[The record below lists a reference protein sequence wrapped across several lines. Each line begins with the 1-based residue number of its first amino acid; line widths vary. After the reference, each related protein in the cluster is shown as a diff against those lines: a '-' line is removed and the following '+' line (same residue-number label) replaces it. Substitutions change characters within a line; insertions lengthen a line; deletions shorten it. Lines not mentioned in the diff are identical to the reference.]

1 MLMNSILGEDLFDDF
16 FADPFF
22 SDNALRKV
30 DRKLYGHNAK
40 NLMKTDV
47 QETDDS
53 YQLEMD
59 LPGFKKDE
67 ITVGL
72 ENGFLTIR
80 AAKGLDQDE
89 VEEKTNKY
97 IRRER
102 YAGVC
107 QRSFYVGDALTEE
120 DIKGQFKHGVL
131 TLRIPKRDARTLP
144 AQKKY
149 IAIEG

>member
-1 MLMNSILGEDLFDDF
+1 MNSLFGENLFDDF
-16 FADPFF
+16 FSDPFF
-22 SDNALRKV
+22 DDNSLRKV

-47 QETDDS
+47 KEAENG
-53 YQLEMD
+53 YEVEMD

-67 ITVGL
+67 ITVDL
-72 ENGFLTIR
+72 NNGVLTVR

-89 VEEKTNKY
+89 EDSKRY

-107 QRSFYVGDALTEE
+107 ERSFYVGDALSEE
-120 DIKGQFKHGVL
+120 DIRGKFQHGVL
-131 TLRIPKRDARTLP
+131 TLNIPKKDAKALP
-144 AQKKY
+144 EKRY

>member
-1 MLMNSILGEDLFDDF
+1 MLMNSIFGEDLFDDF

-47 QETDDS
+47 KETGDG
-53 YQLEMD
+53 YELEMD

-89 VEEKTNKY
+89 KKTNRY

-102 YAGVC
+102 YMGHGS
-107 QRSFYVGDALTEE
+107 RSFFVGKRITHEDVHAKFENGILQLVFPKEE
-120 DIKGQFKHGVL
+120 TKQEIEHN
-131 TLRIPKRDARTLP
+131 
-144 AQKKY
+144 KY
-149 IAIEG
+149 ITIEG

>member
-1 MLMNSILGEDLFDDF
+1 MLMNRMFFDDLFDDF

-22 SDNALRKV
+22 GGNALSKV

-47 QETDDS
+47 KESDDS
-53 YQLEMD
+53 YELAMD

-72 ENGFLTIR
+72 ENGVLTIR
-80 AAKGLDQDE
+80 AAKGLDQ
-89 VEEKTNKY
+89 EEKENDRF

-107 QRSFYVGDALTEE
+107 ERSFYVGDALTEE

-131 TLRIPKRDARTLP
+131 TLQIPKMDSKVLP
-144 AQKKY
+144 PQKKY

>member
-1 MLMNSILGEDLFDDF
+1 MLMNSLFGENLFDDF
-16 FADPFF
+16 FSDPFF
-22 SDNALRKV
+22 DDNALRKV

-47 QETDDS
+47 KETENG
-53 YQLEMD
+53 YEVEMD

-67 ITVGL
+67 ITVDL
-72 ENGFLTIR
+72 NNGVLTVR

-89 VEEKTNKY
+89 GNDKRY

-107 QRSFYVGDALTEE
+107 ERSFYVGDALSEE
-120 DIKGQFKHGVL
+120 DIRGKFQHGVL
-131 TLRIPKRDARTLP
+131 TLNIPKKDAKALP
-144 AQKKY
+144 EKRY

>member
-1 MLMNSILGEDLFDDF
+1 MLMNRMFFDDLFDDF

-22 SDNALRKV
+22 GGNALSNI

-47 QETDDS
+47 KESDDS
-53 YQLEMD
+53 YELAMD

-72 ENGFLTIR
+72 ENGVLTIR
-80 AAKGLDQDE
+80 AAKGLDQ
-89 VEEKTNKY
+89 EEKENDRF

-107 QRSFYVGDALTEE
+107 ERSFYVGDALTEE

-131 TLRIPKRDARTLP
+131 TLQIPKMDAKALP
-144 AQKKY
+144 PQKKY

>member
-1 MLMNSILGEDLFDDF
+1 MLMNSLFGENLFDDF
-16 FADPFF
+16 FSDPFF
-22 SDNALRKV
+22 DDNALRKV

-47 QETDDS
+47 KETENG
-53 YQLEMD
+53 YEVEMD

-67 ITVGL
+67 ITVDL
-72 ENGFLTIR
+72 NNGVLTVR

-89 VEEKTNKY
+89 ENDKRY

-107 QRSFYVGDALTEE
+107 ERSFYVGDALSEE
-120 DIKGQFKHGVL
+120 DIRGKFQHGVL
-131 TLRIPKRDARTLP
+131 TLNIPKKDAKALP
-144 AQKKY
+144 EKRY

>member
-1 MLMNSILGEDLFDDF
+1 MLMNSIFGEDLFDEF
-16 FADPFF
+16 FSDPFF
-22 SDNALRKV
+22 GDSALRKV

-47 QETDDS
+47 KETGDG
-53 YQLEMD
+53 YELEMD
-59 LPGFKKDE
+59 LPGFQKDE

-72 ENGFLTIR
+72 ENGILTVR
-80 AAKGLDQDE
+80 AVKGLDRDE
-89 VEEKTNKY
+89 QEKTTGKY

-107 QRSFYVGDALTEE
+107 ERSFYVGDALTEE
-120 DIKGQFKHGVL
+120 DIKGKFQHGVL
-131 TLRIPKRDARTLP
+131 TLCIPKKDPKALP
-144 AQKKY
+144 ERKRY

>member
-1 MLMNSILGEDLFDDF
+1 MLMNRMFFDDLFDDF

-22 SDNALRKV
+22 GGNALSKV

-47 QETDDS
+47 KESDDS
-53 YQLEMD
+53 YELAMD

-72 ENGFLTIR
+72 ENGVLTIR
-80 AAKGLDQDE
+80 AAKGLDQ
-89 VEEKTNKY
+89 EEKDNDRF

-107 QRSFYVGDALTEE
+107 ERSFYVGDALTEE

-131 TLRIPKRDARTLP
+131 TLQIPKMDAKVLP
-144 AQKKY
+144 PQKKY

>member
-1 MLMNSILGEDLFDDF
+1 MLMNSLFGENLFDDF
-16 FADPFF
+16 FSDPFF
-22 SDNALRKV
+22 DDNSLRKV

-47 QETDDS
+47 KEAENG
-53 YQLEMD
+53 YEVEMD

-67 ITVGL
+67 ITVDL
-72 ENGFLTIR
+72 NNGVLTVR

-89 VEEKTNKY
+89 EDSKRY

-107 QRSFYVGDALTEE
+107 ERSFYVGDALSEE
-120 DIKGQFKHGVL
+120 DIRGKFQHGVL
-131 TLRIPKRDARTLP
+131 TLNIPKKDAKALP
-144 AQKKY
+144 EKRY

>member
-1 MLMNSILGEDLFDDF
+1 MLMNSLFGENLFDDF
-16 FADPFF
+16 FSDPFF
-22 SDNALRKV
+22 DEGALRKV

-47 QETDDS
+47 KETENG
-53 YQLEMD
+53 YEVEMD

-67 ITVGL
+67 ITVDL
-72 ENGFLTIR
+72 NNGVLTVR

-89 VEEKTNKY
+89 ENDKRY

-107 QRSFYVGDALTEE
+107 ERSFYVGDALSEE
-120 DIKGQFKHGVL
+120 DIRGKFQHGVL
-131 TLRIPKRDARTLP
+131 TLQIPKKDAKALP
-144 AQKKY
+144 EKRY

>member
-1 MLMNSILGEDLFDDF
+1 MLMNRMFFDDLFDDF

-22 SDNALRKV
+22 GGNALSKV

-47 QETDDS
+47 KESDDS
-53 YQLEMD
+53 YELAMD

-72 ENGFLTIR
+72 ENGVLTIR

-89 VEEKTNKY
+89 NENDRF

-107 QRSFYVGDALTEE
+107 ERSFYVGDALTEE

-131 TLRIPKRDARTLP
+131 TLQIPKMDSKVLP
-144 AQKKY
+144 PQKKY

>member
-1 MLMNSILGEDLFDDF
+1 MLMNRMFFDDLFDDF

-22 SDNALRKV
+22 GGNALSNI

-47 QETDDS
+47 KESDDS
-53 YQLEMD
+53 YELAMD

-72 ENGFLTIR
+72 ENGVLTIR
-80 AAKGLDQDE
+80 AAKGLDQ
-89 VEEKTNKY
+89 EEKENDRF

-107 QRSFYVGDALTEE
+107 ERSFYVGDALTEE

-131 TLRIPKRDARTLP
+131 TLQIPKMDSKVLP
-144 AQKKY
+144 PQKKY

>member
-1 MLMNSILGEDLFDDF
+1 MLMNRMFFDDLFDDF

-22 SDNALRKV
+22 GGNALSNI

-47 QETDDS
+47 KESDDS
-53 YQLEMD
+53 YELAMD

-72 ENGFLTIR
+72 ENGVLTIR
-80 AAKGLDQDE
+80 AAKGLDQ
-89 VEEKTNKY
+89 EEKENDRF

-107 QRSFYVGDALTEE
+107 ERSFYVGDALTEE

-131 TLRIPKRDARTLP
+131 TLQIPKMDAKVLP
-144 AQKKY
+144 PQKKY